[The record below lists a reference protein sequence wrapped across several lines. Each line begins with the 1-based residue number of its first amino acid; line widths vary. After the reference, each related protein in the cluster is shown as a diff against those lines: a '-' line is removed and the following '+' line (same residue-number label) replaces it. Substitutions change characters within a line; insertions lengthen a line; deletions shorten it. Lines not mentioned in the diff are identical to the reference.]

1 MNGAG
6 ARSESGMHRLELT
19 ERRDMHRRVWLA
31 VAMLAAGASLLVAAS
46 FASASAGSSHAFK
59 KGGIWKYGVT
69 GASVQV
75 DQQLAYVT
83 TAWWLEYATAAKLY
97 NYPDRNG
104 PAGAKLVPE
113 VASKF
118 TVSGNGRVYT
128 FTIRKGFRF
137 SDGSAVTARNF
148 KRAIDRTANKQL
160 ASPGAPFITDS
171 NGTNIVGAKKV
182 NDGKATSVSGVRAK
196 GNKLTVRL
204 TKADGTFMAKI
215 TMPFFQ
221 ATSTK
226 LPLTKEVVN
235 VNKTNMP
242 SAGPYYMTRND
253 PDKLTQIRQNPFW
266 KKGPGRNRPRNLAG
280 LDVQWN
286 LNEQTLFNQT
296 IANQIDEDPA
306 MPAAEVQGVAKKYGV
321 NKTRFWSKSQNCTG
335 YLPFNTSRSLFKG
348 NTSLRQAINYV
359 IDRKSFVSQAG
370 PYAGNPWTHIFNP
383 GVPGWKNVSIYK
395 QNLSKARKLAK
406 GHFKTGKIN
415 LGYRSSGTINPAQ
428 AQIVRRD
435 LIRLG
440 FKAGN
445 ITMKPFSGADIYDAM
460 GKRSTDLDMGTSMG
474 WCSDYPDPYDWINIL
489 LYGKSIQAENNVNYS
504 YFNSPKWNRKMELA
518 ARLVGPKRLAVYGN
532 LDLSIMKQAAPMAIE
547 RTYNN
552 RYVFSNRVNPK
563 SLVYQGIYQDFS
575 IPAMA
580 LK

>member
-1 MNGAG
+1 
-6 ARSESGMHRLELT
+6 
-19 ERRDMHRRVWLA
+19 MHRRVWLA

-46 FASASAGSSHAFK
+46 FASASSGSSHAFK
-59 KGGIWKYGVT
+59 KGGTWRYGAT

-97 NYPDRNG
+97 NYPDKAG
-104 PAGAKLVPE
+104 PSGTKLNPE

-118 TVSGNGRVYT
+118 SVSNNGKVYT

-137 SDGSAVTARNF
+137 SDGTAVTARNF
-148 KRAIDRTANKQL
+148 KRAIDRVANKQL
-160 ASPGAPFITDS
+160 ASPGAQFITDP

-182 NDGKATSVSGVRAK
+182 NDGQGTSVSGVTAK
-196 GNKLTVRL
+196 GNKLTIRL

-221 ATSTK
+221 ATSFK
-226 LPLTKEVVN
+226 VPLTKEVVN

-242 SAGPYYMTRND
+242 SAGPYYMTRNN
-253 PDKLTQIRQNPFW
+253 PDRLTQIRQNPYW

-296 IANQIDEDPA
+296 IANQIDEDPF

-335 YLPFNTSRSLFKG
+335 YLPMNTSRSLFKG
-348 NTSLRQAINYV
+348 NTALRQAINYA

-370 PYAGNPWTHIFNP
+370 PYAGNAWTHIFNP

-395 QNLSKARKLAK
+395 RSLSKAKKLAK

-435 LIRLG
+435 LIQLG
-440 FKAGN
+440 FKPNN
-445 ITMKPFSGADIYDAM
+445 ITMKPFSGTDIYDAM
-460 GKRSTDLDMGTSMG
+460 GHRNTDLDMGTSMG
-474 WCSDYPDPYDWINIL
+474 WCSDYPDPYDWINVL
-489 LYGKSIQAENNVNYS
+489 LYGKSIQSENNVNYS
-504 YFNSPKWNRKMELA
+504 YFNSPKWNRKMEAA
-518 ARLVGPKRLAVYGN
+518 ARLVGPNRLKVYGQ
-532 LDLSIMKQAAPMAIE
+532 LDLDIMNQAAPMAIE

-575 IPAMA
+575 INSMA